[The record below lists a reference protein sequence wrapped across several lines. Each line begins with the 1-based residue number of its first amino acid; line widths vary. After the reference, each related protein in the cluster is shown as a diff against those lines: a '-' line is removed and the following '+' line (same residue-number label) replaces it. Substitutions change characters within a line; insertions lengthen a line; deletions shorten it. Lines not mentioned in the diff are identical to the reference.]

1 MAVLVTAAAL
11 LLLCCQHAHAFDMP
25 GGGIPGMGGE
35 KKCAPFRCSSG
46 HGAVPRRPLR
56 LTSQGCHGFG
66 MSMYSGMGG
75 GGDDAKSGLKP
86 CCDLLHACYGVCGSP
101 KARCDRNFKKCS
113 KEACAAAATD
123 AARKECESTSNLHGV
138 MLQLGGCQNYDKK
151 QADACQC
158 VPERRV
164 QKRRLQSL
172 QDFFKANN
180 KDKLAGA
187 KKLHKK
193 HGTADAW
200 KFSKLLLR
208 LVAKYPNC
216 IQQVQSKEQQMYDEI
231 MKGTYDKDKGAA
243 SATPNG
249 GAGGAGADSG
259 SGRQYSHA
267 EDEEEEEPVPEE
279 AQDVDG
285 VMDLDGEDVDGED
298 GSVGANSRSHD
309 EM

>member
-123 AARKECESTSNLHGV
+123 GVERLVPLGFAAAADQAHAAALGVRAARPREGRPDAALADTRRRERIRA
-138 MLQLGGCQNYDKK
+138 DK
-151 QADACQC
+151 Q
-158 VPERRV
+158 
-164 QKRRLQSL
+164 
-172 QDFFKANN
+172 
-180 KDKLAGA
+180 
-187 KKLHKK
+187 
-193 HGTADAW
+193 
-200 KFSKLLLR
+200 
-208 LVAKYPNC
+208 
-216 IQQVQSKEQQMYDEI
+216 
-231 MKGTYDKDKGAA
+231 
-243 SATPNG
+243 
-249 GAGGAGADSG
+249 
-259 SGRQYSHA
+259 
-267 EDEEEEEPVPEE
+267 
-279 AQDVDG
+279 
-285 VMDLDGEDVDGED
+285 
-298 GSVGANSRSHD
+298 
-309 EM
+309 